1 MKHVDPLQRQKRKK
15 KEKKSGRERE
25 RVGERRLTVATLC
38 YFATTVKPVNYD
50 HLRDWEIVVSGG
62 ARFG

>member
-1 MKHVDPLQRQKRKK
+1 MRF
-15 KEKKSGRERE
+15 E
-25 RVGERRLTVATLC
+25 VGPSSQNSVTGLTVATLC

-62 ARFG
+62 ATFG